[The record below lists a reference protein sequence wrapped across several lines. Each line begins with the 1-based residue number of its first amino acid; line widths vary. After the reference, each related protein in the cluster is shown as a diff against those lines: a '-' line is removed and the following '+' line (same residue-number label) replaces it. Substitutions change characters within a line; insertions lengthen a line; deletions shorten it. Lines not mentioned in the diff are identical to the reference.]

1 MDEFNLDELRG
12 RAGATREA
20 YYDSIKMTRA
30 LRIRLIETDFEVRL
44 REDLIK
50 REKPMDNKGTGKV
63 RTYSATSALRELH
76 HILSHALRTDG
87 IHSFNRVTMSGEWY
101 AIDDDDAE
109 RMLAKIQKNIEVL
122 GEVEQDLAC
131 LLDEISDVSE
141 KDLFALQDKLTTLGS
156 ER

>member
-30 LRIRLIETDFEVRL
+30 LRMRLIETEFEVRR
-44 REDLIK
+44 REDLLK
-50 REKPMDNKGTGKV
+50 ESVMEKQTGKV

-141 KDLFALQDKLTTLGS
+141 KDLFALQDKLTTIGS

>member
-1 MDEFNLDELRG
+1 MNEFNLDELRG

-30 LRIRLIETDFEVRL
+30 LRMRLIETEFEVRR
-44 REDLIK
+44 REDLLKKEIVM
-50 REKPMDNKGTGKV
+50 EKQTGKV

-101 AIDDDDAE
+101 AIDEDDAE

-141 KDLFALQDKLTTLGS
+141 KDLFSLQDKLTTLGDK
-156 ER
+156 

>member
-30 LRIRLIETDFEVRL
+30 LRIRLIATDFEVRR
-44 REDLIK
+44 REDLLK
-50 REKPMDNKGTGKV
+50 ESVMEKQTGKV

-101 AIDDDDAE
+101 AIDEDDAE

-141 KDLFALQDKLTTLGS
+141 KDLFALQDKLTTIGS

>member
-1 MDEFNLDELRG
+1 M
-12 RAGATREA
+12 A
-20 YYDSIKMTRA
+20 YTHS
-30 LRIRLIETDFEVRL
+30 
-44 REDLIK
+44 
-50 REKPMDNKGTGKV
+50 TG
-63 RTYSATSALRELH
+63 SPW
-76 HILSHALRTDG
+76 
-87 IHSFNRVTMSGEWY
+87 SGEWY

>member
-1 MDEFNLDELRG
+1 MNEFNLDELRG

-30 LRIRLIETDFEVRL
+30 LRMRLIETDFEVRR
-44 REDLIK
+44 REDLK
-50 REKPMDNKGTGKV
+50 EKPMDNKGTGKV

-101 AIDDDDAE
+101 AIDEDDAE

>member
-30 LRIRLIETDFEVRL
+30 LRIRLIETEFEVRR
-44 REDLIK
+44 REDLLK
-50 REKPMDNKGTGKV
+50 ESVMEKQTGKV

-101 AIDDDDAE
+101 AIDEDDAE

>member
-1 MDEFNLDELRG
+1 MNEFNLDELRG

-30 LRIRLIETDFEVRL
+30 LRMRLIETDFEVRR
-44 REDLIK
+44 REDLLK
-50 REKPMDNKGTGKV
+50 ESVMEKQTGKL

-101 AIDDDDAE
+101 AIDEDDAE

-131 LLDEISDVSE
+131 LLDDISDVSE

-156 ER
+156 E

>member
-30 LRIRLIETDFEVRL
+30 LRMRLIETEFEVRR
-44 REDLIK
+44 REDLLK
-50 REKPMDNKGTGKV
+50 ESVMEKQTGKV

-101 AIDDDDAE
+101 AIDEDDAE

-141 KDLFALQDKLTTLGS
+141 KDLFALQDKLTTIGS

>member
-12 RAGATREA
+12 RAVATREA

-30 LRIRLIETDFEVRL
+30 LRMRLIETDFEMRR
-44 REDLIK
+44 REDLLK
-50 REKPMDNKGTGKV
+50 ESVMEKQTGKV

-101 AIDDDDAE
+101 AIDEDDAE

>member
-30 LRIRLIETDFEVRL
+30 LRMRLIETEFEVRL

-76 HILSHALRTDG
+76 HILSHSLRTDG
-87 IHSFNRVTMSGEWY
+87 IHSFNRVTVSGEWY
-101 AIDDDDAE
+101 AIDEDDAE

>member
-30 LRIRLIETDFEVRL
+30 LRIRLIETEFEVRR
-44 REDLIK
+44 REDLLK
-50 REKPMDNKGTGKV
+50 RESLMEKQTGKV

-101 AIDDDDAE
+101 AIDEDDAE
-109 RMLAKIQKNIEVL
+109 RMLAKIKKNIEIL

-131 LLDEISDVSE
+131 LLDDISDVSE
-141 KDLFALQDKLTTLGS
+141 QDLFAVQDKLTTLGS

>member
-30 LRIRLIETDFEVRL
+30 LRIRLIATDFEVRR
-44 REDLIK
+44 REDLLAKEIVM
-50 REKPMDNKGTGKV
+50 EKQTGKV

-87 IHSFNRVTMSGEWY
+87 HT
-101 AIDDDDAE
+101 
-109 RMLAKIQKNIEVL
+109 LIQQGHYVW
-122 GEVEQDLAC
+122 
-131 LLDEISDVSE
+131 
-141 KDLFALQDKLTTLGS
+141 
-156 ER
+156 

>member
-30 LRIRLIETDFEVRL
+30 LRMRLIETEFEVRR
-44 REDLIK
+44 REDLLK
-50 REKPMDNKGTGKV
+50 ESVMEKQTGKV

-101 AIDDDDAE
+101 AIDEDDAE

-131 LLDEISDVSE
+131 LLDEISNVSE
-141 KDLFALQDKLTTLGS
+141 KDLFALQDKLTTIGS

>member
-30 LRIRLIETDFEVRL
+30 LRMRLIETEFEVRR

-76 HILSHALRTDG
+76 HILSSALRANG
-87 IHSFNRVTMSGEWY
+87 LSAFNGVTMTGEWY
-101 AIDDDDAE
+101 AIDEDDAE

>member
-30 LRIRLIETDFEVRL
+30 LRMRLIETEFEVRR
-44 REDLIK
+44 REDLLK
-50 REKPMDNKGTGKV
+50 ESVMEKQTGKV

-101 AIDDDDAE
+101 AIDEDDAE

>member
-1 MDEFNLDELRG
+1 MNEFNLDELRG

-30 LRIRLIETDFEVRL
+30 LRMRLIETDFEVRR
-44 REDLIK
+44 REDLLK
-50 REKPMDNKGTGKV
+50 ESVMEKQTGKL

-101 AIDDDDAE
+101 AIDEDDAE

-131 LLDEISDVSE
+131 LLDDISDVSE

>member
-30 LRIRLIETDFEVRL
+30 LRMRLIETEFEVRR
-44 REDLIK
+44 REDLLK
-50 REKPMDNKGTGKV
+50 ESAMEKQTGKV

-101 AIDDDDAE
+101 AIDEDDAE

>member
-1 MDEFNLDELRG
+1 VLRV
-12 RAGATREA
+12 RLTTIRL
-20 YYDSIKMTRA
+20 KMTRA
-30 LRIRLIETDFEVRL
+30 LRIRLIETEFEVRR
-44 REDLIK
+44 REDLLK
-50 REKPMDNKGTGKV
+50 ESVMEKQTGKV

-101 AIDDDDAE
+101 AIDEDDAE
-109 RMLAKIQKNIEVL
+109 RMLAKIKKNIEIL

-131 LLDEISDVSE
+131 LLDDISDVSE
-141 KDLFALQDKLTTLGS
+141 QDLFAVQDKLTTLGS

>member
-12 RAGATREA
+12 RAVATREA

-30 LRIRLIETDFEVRL
+30 LRMRLIETEFEVRR
-44 REDLIK
+44 REDLLK
-50 REKPMDNKGTGKV
+50 ESVMEKQTGKV

-101 AIDDDDAE
+101 AIDEDDAE

-141 KDLFALQDKLTTLGS
+141 KDLFALQDKLTTIGS

>member
-30 LRIRLIETDFEVRL
+30 LRMRLIETDFEVRR
-44 REDLIK
+44 REDLLK
-50 REKPMDNKGTGKV
+50 ESVMEKQTGKV

-101 AIDDDDAE
+101 AIDEDDAE

>member
-30 LRIRLIETDFEVRL
+30 LRMRLIETEFEVRR
-44 REDLIK
+44 REDLLK
-50 REKPMDNKGTGKV
+50 RRNAMEKQTGKV

-101 AIDDDDAE
+101 AIDEDDAE

>member
-30 LRIRLIETDFEVRL
+30 LRMRLIETEFEVRR
-44 REDLIK
+44 REDLLK
-50 REKPMDNKGTGKV
+50 ESVMEKQTGKV

-131 LLDEISDVSE
+131 LLDDISDVSE
-141 KDLFALQDKLTTLGS
+141 KDLFALQDKLTTIGS

>member
-1 MDEFNLDELRG
+1 MMDEFNLDELRG

-30 LRIRLIETDFEVRL
+30 LRMRLIETEFEVRR
-44 REDLIK
+44 REDLLK
-50 REKPMDNKGTGKV
+50 ESVMEKQTGKV

-101 AIDDDDAE
+101 AIDEDDAE

>member
-30 LRIRLIETDFEVRL
+30 LRMRLIETDFEVRR
-44 REDLIK
+44 REDLLK
-50 REKPMDNKGTGKV
+50 ESVMEKQTGKV

>member
-1 MDEFNLDELRG
+1 MNEFNLDELRG

-20 YYDSIKMTRA
+20 YCDSIKMTRA
-30 LRIRLIETDFEVRL
+30 LRMRLIETEFEVRR
-44 REDLIK
+44 REDLK
-50 REKPMDNKGTGKV
+50 EKPMDNKGTGKV

-101 AIDDDDAE
+101 AIDEDDAE
-109 RMLAKIQKNIEVL
+109 RMLAKIRNNIEVL
-122 GEVEQDLAC
+122 GELEQDLAC

-141 KDLFALQDKLTTLGS
+141 QDLVAVQDKLTTLGS
-156 ER
+156 E

>member
-12 RAGATREA
+12 RAVATREA

-30 LRIRLIETDFEVRL
+30 LRMRLIETDFEVRR
-44 REDLIK
+44 REDLLK
-50 REKPMDNKGTGKV
+50 ESVMEKQTGKV

-101 AIDDDDAE
+101 AIDEDDAE

>member
-30 LRIRLIETDFEVRL
+30 LRMRLIETEFEVRR
-44 REDLIK
+44 REDLLTGESVM
-50 REKPMDNKGTGKV
+50 EKQTGKV

-101 AIDDDDAE
+101 AIDEDDAE

-131 LLDEISDVSE
+131 LLDDISDVSE

>member
-1 MDEFNLDELRG
+1 MNEFNLDELRG

-30 LRIRLIETDFEVRL
+30 LRMRLIETEFEMRR
-44 REDLIK
+44 REDLLK
-50 REKPMDNKGTGKV
+50 ESVMEKQTGKV

-101 AIDDDDAE
+101 AIDEDDAE

>member
-30 LRIRLIETDFEVRL
+30 LRMRLIETDFEVRR
-44 REDLIK
+44 REDLLK
-50 REKPMDNKGTGKV
+50 ESVMEKQTGKV

-122 GEVEQDLAC
+122 GEIEQDLAC

>member
-30 LRIRLIETDFEVRL
+30 LRIRLIETEFEVRR
-44 REDLIK
+44 REDLLK
-50 REKPMDNKGTGKV
+50 ESVMEKQTGKV

-101 AIDDDDAE
+101 AIDEDDAE
-109 RMLAKIQKNIEVL
+109 RMLAKIKKNIEIL

-131 LLDEISDVSE
+131 LLDDISDVSE
-141 KDLFALQDKLTTLGS
+141 KDLFALQDKLTTIGS

>member
-30 LRIRLIETDFEVRL
+30 LRMRLIETDFEVRR
-44 REDLIK
+44 REDLK
-50 REKPMDNKGTGKV
+50 EKPMDNKGTGKV

-101 AIDDDDAE
+101 AIDEDDAE

-131 LLDEISDVSE
+131 LLDDISDVSE

>member
-1 MDEFNLDELRG
+1 
-12 RAGATREA
+12 
-20 YYDSIKMTRA
+20 MT
-30 LRIRLIETDFEVRL
+30 
-44 REDLIK
+44 
-50 REKPMDNKGTGKV
+50 
-63 RTYSATSALRELH
+63 
-76 HILSHALRTDG
+76 
-87 IHSFNRVTMSGEWY
+87 GEWY
-101 AIDDDDAE
+101 AIDEDDAE

>member
-30 LRIRLIETDFEVRL
+30 LRMRLIETEFEMRR
-44 REDLIK
+44 REDLLAKEIVM
-50 REKPMDNKGTGKV
+50 EKQTGKV

-101 AIDDDDAE
+101 AIDEDDAE
-109 RMLAKIQKNIEVL
+109 RMLAKIKKNIEVL